1 MLFAKLRYFLMKG
14 FWKLHY
20 LQTQRKFLFQYE
32 VERSVRS
39 FGEGLKVNGPCGGF
53 SRNVVLGAYV
63 NFNGLRIIGN
73 GKVTI
78 GDYFHSGEDITII
91 TSNHNYD
98 DPTVES
104 IPYGKRRI
112 NKSVIIEDFVWLG
125 HGVIILPGVTIG
137 EGAVIGAGAI
147 VSKDVPKYAVAAGNP
162 AKVLKY
168 RNIDQFLQLKSEGK
182 FL

>member
-1 MLFAKLRYFLMKG
+1 MLFAKLHYFLLRG
-14 FWKLHY
+14 FWKLLY
-20 LQTQRKFLFQYE
+20 SQTQRKFLFQYE
-32 VERSVRS
+32 IERSVHS
-39 FGEGLKVNGPCGGF
+39 FGEGLKVNGPCSGF
-53 SRNVVLGAYV
+53 SKKVTLGSYV

-73 GKVTI
+73 GKVRI
-78 GDYFHSGEDITII
+78 GDYFHSGESITII
-91 TSNHNYD
+91 TSNHNYN
-98 DPTVES
+98 DPELES

-112 NKSVIIEDFVWLG
+112 NKNVIIEDFVWLG

-147 VSKDVPKYAVAAGNP
+147 VSKDVPRYAVAAGNP
-162 AKVLKY
+162 ATVLKY